1 MTDEEKL
8 LKKISVIFQEAK
20 ETINDGKNF
29 VIRYPLSLLRKTV
42 IEYTLE
48 ADQPRLD

>member
-20 ETINDGKNF
+20 ETINIGYASCHTID
-29 VIRYPLSLLRKTV
+29 
-42 IEYTLE
+42 
-48 ADQPRLD
+48 

>member
-20 ETINDGKNF
+20 ETIYARKKHNNQACDCYYGK
-29 VIRYPLSLLRKTV
+29 
-42 IEYTLE
+42 
-48 ADQPRLD
+48 